1 MIPLDILSDP
11 ICPWC
16 MIGKA
21 NLDRALAEA
30 GHNPFAI
37 RWRAFRL
44 NPDMPPGGMDRRAY
58 LRAKFGREDGAQAYA
73 RVREA
78 ARAAGVEMNLDA
90 IARVP
95 DTTDAHRLIRWAHG
109 AGVQAAV
116 VQALFDAY
124 FREGRDI
131 GDHAELAAIAGAAG
145 MDAGMVARLLA
156 GDADREAVIAEDSQ
170 ARALGIGGVPT
181 FILAGRHV
189 VQGARPAGDWRRI
202 IAELAALPG

>member
-30 GHNPFAI
+30 GRNPFAI

-109 AGVQAAV
+109 AGVQATV

-145 MDAGMVARLLA
+145 MDAGLLARLLA